1 MPVLY
6 NDIFL
11 LTKKNIGAIVFL
23 IKCRLWT
30 ICNIWRINHHV
41 WESIRSNNAGL
52 CLHTFWSLLLGS
64 HVDSEKNVFV
74 RSTCWVFVWVMKYTT
89 QFYRYHKLFS
99 DVTNFERTIRTLKI
113 RIWFQSYIH
122 EISDFV
128 FHFDS
133 VFIYMNWLLHISNC
147 SGAS

>member
-52 CLHTFWSLLLGS
+52 YLHTFWSLLLGS

-99 DVTNFERTIRTLKI
+99 DVTNLERTIRTLKNSYLVSFVYTWDF
-113 RIWFQSYIH
+113 RFCFPFWFGFYLYELIITYI
-122 EISDFV
+122 
-128 FHFDS
+128 
-133 VFIYMNWLLHISNC
+133 
-147 SGAS
+147 